1 MAPLVSSFVSDHR
14 AGLRKASPFFTSGVA
29 LLPVAKKRA
38 RLIKDFDLIL
48 DLIGSSSVR
57 SVYPNASDYC
67 SQNLLRLFLTILH
80 ELFASTG
87 DLSLASLRN
96 QVILATRDTVAAQL
110 SPDSAVSFISV
121 LEQSVQQDRLEAR
134 GLLALSKELLAL
146 TEKGLVRP
154 LPLFF
159 ISSR

>member
-1 MAPLVSSFVSDHR
+1 M
-14 AGLRKASPFFTSGVA
+14 GVA
-29 LLPVAKKRA
+29 LYGLYIQTPT
-38 RLIKDFDLIL
+38 
-48 DLIGSSSVR
+48 
-57 SVYPNASDYC
+57 DYC